1 MKGGRRKRNTV
12 KEVGKFKR
20 FDKVMYGK
28 VKCFIFALRRSGY
41 FDLRDIEGNKIG
53 DVSYKKLRLIE
64 RARGRIEEI
73 RRAIPPTAKAVGIL
87 ALG

>member
-1 MKGGRRKRNTV
+1 
-12 KEVGKFKR
+12 
-20 FDKVMYGK
+20 MYGK
-28 VKCFIFALRRSGY
+28 IKCFIFALRSSGY

-64 RARGRIEEI
+64 RAKGRIEEA
-73 RRAIPPTAKAVGIL
+73 RRAISPTAKTVGVL